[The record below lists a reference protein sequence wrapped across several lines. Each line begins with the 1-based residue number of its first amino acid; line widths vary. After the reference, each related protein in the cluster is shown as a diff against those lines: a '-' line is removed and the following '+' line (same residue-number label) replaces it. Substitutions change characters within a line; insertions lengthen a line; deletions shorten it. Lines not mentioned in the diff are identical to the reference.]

1 MKSLEFDETKLNN
14 LSDIAR
20 NLFEDE
26 SDPRSNNYK
35 RIFVRPTVN
44 WLRVMMWFLI
54 FVVYISIILY
64 IFNLTR
70 TNQLLKI
77 IVITLSLFLYFA
89 FSLKRVIICS
99 IQIYQRYAPESIRG
113 KCRFEPSCSQ
123 YMILAIQKY
132 GLLTG
137 IKKGVN
143 RLKRCN
149 INGGGFDSP

>member
-14 LSDIAR
+14 LSDIAL

-26 SDPRSNNYK
+26 NDPRSYNYK

-44 WLRVMMWFLI
+44 WLRVIIWFLI
-54 FVVYISIILY
+54 PVVYIAIILY
-64 IFNLTR
+64 LFNLTR
-70 TNQLLKI
+70 ANQLSKI
-77 IVITLSLFLYFA
+77 IIITLFLIFYLAMTFR
-89 FSLKRVIICS
+89 RVIICS
-99 IQIYQRYAPESIRG
+99 IQIYQRYAPKSIRD

-132 GLLTG
+132 GLLIG

-149 INGGGFDSP
+149 INGGGFDLP